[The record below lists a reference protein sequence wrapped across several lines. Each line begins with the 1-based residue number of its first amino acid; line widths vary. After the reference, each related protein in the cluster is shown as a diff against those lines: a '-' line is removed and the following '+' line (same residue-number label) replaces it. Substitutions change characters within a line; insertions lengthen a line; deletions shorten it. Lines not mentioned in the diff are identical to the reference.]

1 MAIPVSVPSSRED
14 RPVLPPLHTLALPTF
29 PSPQTRLP
37 GIHHFDAINATHDSN
52 SERHSQLRLGSRSCH
67 HPSQRQ
73 CSVSSSTSSRT
84 PSPTPSDS
92 SISSSSTS
100 AFPST
105 PFTPL
110 TPGSSAGRP
119 KMRLIPSTLEEADAV
134 VVVPPQSFYDESNP
148 STSLLDAKVNGSG
161 KSKALLLV
169 GPALRHLRHPQRQ
182 IAKGA
187 RIHPYKIER
196 TPQTAA
202 RTRLQPAPKP
212 DGYFAY
218 APTYNNQ
225 RRAST
230 SSTST
235 DLSVEDDVSRDVRM
249 LSL

>member
-1 MAIPVSVPSSRED
+1 MAISFSVHSSRED

-29 PSPQTRLP
+29 PAQTRLP
-37 GIHHFDAINATHDSN
+37 GVHALNATHDPDS
-52 SERHSQLRLGSRSCH
+52 RPRLSSPFVH
-67 HPSQRQ
+67 HQPTQRQ
-73 CSVSSSTSSRT
+73 CSISSSTSSRT
-84 PSPTPSDS
+84 PSPSPSDS
-92 SISSSSTS
+92 SSSASTS

-110 TPGSSAGRP
+110 TPGSSAGRS
-119 KMRLIPSTLEEADAV
+119 KMRLIPSTLEDADAV

-148 STSLLDAKVNGSG
+148 TASLLDAKASG
-161 KSKALLLV
+161 KGKALLLV

-196 TPQTAA
+196 TAAKGRVQPQ
-202 RTRLQPAPKP
+202 Q

-218 APTYNNQ
+218 APNHNN
-225 RRAST
+225 RRRTST

-235 DLSVEDDVSRDVRM
+235 DLSAEDDVSEDVRM

>member
-1 MAIPVSVPSSRED
+1 MAITSSREN
-14 RPVLPPLHTLALPTF
+14 RPTLPPLHTLALP
-29 PSPQTRLP
+29 
-37 GIHHFDAINATHDSN
+37 GIHHFDAMHDSN
-52 SERHSQLRLGSRSCH
+52 SQRYSRPRSGR
-67 HPSQRQ
+67 PQPFQRQ
-73 CSVSSSTSSRT
+73 YSISSSTSSRT

-92 SISSSSTS
+92 SSESSSSS
-100 AFPST
+100 MPY
-105 PFTPL
+105 TPL
-110 TPGSSAGRP
+110 TPASACASRS

-134 VVVPPQSFYDESNP
+134 VVVPPQSVYDESNP
-148 STSLLDAKVNGSG
+148 ASLLDANAN

-196 TPQTAA
+196 TSSAPMPKHSRKQT
-202 RTRLQPAPKP
+202 PPKQ

-218 APTYNNQ
+218 TPSYNGQ
-225 RRAST
+225 RRTST

-235 DLSVEDDVSRDVRM
+235 DVSAEVDLDVAEDVKM